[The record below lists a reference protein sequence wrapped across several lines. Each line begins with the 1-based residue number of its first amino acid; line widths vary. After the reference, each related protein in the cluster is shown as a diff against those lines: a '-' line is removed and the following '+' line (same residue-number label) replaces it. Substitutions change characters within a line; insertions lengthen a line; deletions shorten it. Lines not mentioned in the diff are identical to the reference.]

1 MEDKG
6 GFIYPQNQ
14 FINFMRIVEVRFFN
28 FLSEPLVS
36 LVTMKIFVKFLVYL
50 LEAEHIEFLI
60 ILNDYQAEVK
70 LGNGHLQLFSVFPF
84 T

>member
-1 MEDKG
+1 
-6 GFIYPQNQ
+6 
-14 FINFMRIVEVRFFN
+14 MRIVEVRFFN

-60 ILNDYQAEVK
+60 ILNDYQTEVK